1 MRNMSTNWKRITAHL
16 TIALLTA
23 MWSYAVLSKLIDCE
37 TAKRAMH
44 NQIFAPG
51 LSDVLTW
58 LIPLIELFISG
69 LLLFKPTQRLGLKL
83 SAGLLTL
90 FIFYIAIVMNA
101 AFGRVPC
108 SCGGIISELS
118 YGEHLVFNV
127 VFLLLALAS
136 LWLTHRSERKTVP
149 MLNERRS
156 TARKIE

>member
-1 MRNMSTNWKRITAHL
+1 DHL

-23 MWSYAVLSKLIDCE
+23 WWSSAVLSELIDYD
-37 TAKRAMH
+37 TAKRPFLNH
-44 NQIFAPG
+44 IFAPG

-58 LIPLIELFISG
+58 LIPLNELVFIG
-69 LLLFKPTQRLGLKL
+69 LHLFKTSQRLGLKL